1 MNAALVNIVAMQF
14 IGLMLAAIL
23 AIVWRTYERPRHALT
38 WSVAFAIAAVGRLL
52 NAAFRIAQFHDAL
65 LYDIVAAVGCL
76 FSALVAVGFVQRAR
90 PTASS
95 RRLIACAVAAVVL
108 LTFANSFLPYREI
121 HDGIWLSFGGVML
134 LISAAHVTNPVHAG
148 TLPERA
154 AVRLLALFAVIDFIM
169 AAIGFGAWRYGSAAS
184 AEIYRTVLVLF
195 YPPVFVGVGLV
206 TVFLVAA
213 DLAERMRAL
222 AVSDLL
228 TGIPNRRGFEETA
241 ERAIRNAQ
249 RQGQPLT
256 LVVSDIDRF
265 KAINDRHGHVAGDRA
280 IQHFARR
287 LEKIV
292 RRGDLIGRIGGEE
305 FALVLVNTDSIDAM
319 EVVERI
325 RSDVAAVPVEG
336 PDPIL
341 MTASFGVTNL
351 RPDDVALA
359 NLFARADRALYRSK
373 IEGRDRVTCAERM
386 ERVATQHDK
395 TWVTSDRA

>member
-1 MNAALVNIVAMQF
+1 MNAALVYIVAMQF
-14 IGLMLAAIL
+14 IALMLAAIL

-38 WSVAFAIAAVGRLL
+38 WAIAFVIAAVDRLL
-52 NAAFRIAQFHDAL
+52 NTTLRIWQLDDAL

-76 FSALVAVGFVQRAR
+76 FSALIAVGFVQRAK
-90 PTASS
+90 PGASS
-95 RRLIACAVAAVVL
+95 GRLVARAVLAVGLVAFVTSL
-108 LTFANSFLPYREI
+108 FPYGQI
-121 HDGIWLSFGGVML
+121 HDGIWLLFGGTML
-134 LISAAHVTNPVHAG
+134 AISAAQVIGPVPSS

-154 AVRLLALFAVIDFIM
+154 TARMLALFAVADFAM
-169 AAIGFGAWRYGSAAS
+169 AAVAFGAARNGGAAS
-184 AEIYRTVLVLF
+184 AELYRTVLVLL
-195 YPPVFVGVGLV
+195 YPPIFIGVGLFAV
-206 TVFLVAA
+206 LLVAA

-228 TGIPNRRGFEETA
+228 TGIPNRRGFEEAA

-249 RQGQPLT
+249 RQRQPLT

-265 KAINDRHGHVAGDRA
+265 KAINDRYGHVAGDRA

-287 LEKIV
+287 LERIV

-305 FALVLVNTDSIDAM
+305 FALVLVNTDSLDAM

-325 RSDVAAVPVEG
+325 RSDVAAVAVEG
-336 PDPIL
+336 PDPIV

-351 RPDDVALA
+351 RPDDVTLA

-373 IEGRDRVTCAERM
+373 IEGRDRVTCAEKM
-386 ERVATQHDK
+386 ELATSPHGK
-395 TWVTSDRA
+395 TWVTSDRG